1 MCFSAL
7 FRFGP
12 VDYLSADEV
21 IVTAKLKIDELRAGG
36 LRMNA
41 AGVGC
46 QSFFNPTF
54 TKHTFGRRYNL
65 RFSFDFLR

>member
-46 QSFFNPTF
+46 QSFLTQHSPSTRLV
-54 TKHTFGRRYNL
+54 GDIISASPL
-65 RFSFDFLR
+65 IS